1 MAVTR
6 WSGEALAEL
15 RGVEHGLPVTTA
27 AVIKDLARRLAG
39 EAGRQQVERQDVC
52 QALGQHFGAGEDDD
66 PEE

>member
-1 MAVTR
+1 
-6 WSGEALAEL
+6 
-15 RGVEHGLPVTTA
+15 VEHGLPVTTA